1 MLSGLFGGQIAALVM
16 RHTMTA
22 LGAWVMQEGIADAAT
37 IEAISGGAVALAG
50 LIWSVREKAGR
61 R

>member
-1 MLSGLFGGQIAALVM
+1 
-16 RHTMTA
+16 MTA
-22 LGAWVMQEGIADAAT
+22 VGAWVMQEGIADAAT

-50 LIWSVREKAGR
+50 LLWSVKDKAAR